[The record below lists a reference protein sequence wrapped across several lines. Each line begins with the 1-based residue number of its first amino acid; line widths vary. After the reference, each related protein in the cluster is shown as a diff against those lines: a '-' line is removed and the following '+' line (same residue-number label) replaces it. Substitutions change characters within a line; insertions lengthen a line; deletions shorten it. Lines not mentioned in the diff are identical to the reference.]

1 MKILLKILSRPFF
14 FKYVIIAMEIF
25 MLIWIYLMLFNDNF
39 RDPPAIIRYL
49 FAIALFILT
58 IAGVKRFYKTAV
70 VMLKDS
76 KVYIKN
82 SWSWKAFNKD
92 EIKVIKKKEWLVT
105 IRIRDLNDYY
115 IFDFN
120 EDDHS
125 IIEILSEK

>member
-1 MKILLKILSRPFF
+1 
-14 FKYVIIAMEIF
+14 
-25 MLIWIYLMLFNDNF
+25 MLFNDNF